1 MKIKFASA
9 AAAVAFA
16 FAAQTAYA
24 EDAPAPAPTPEI
36 TITGSADIASQYRF
50 RGISQSDN
58 KPVAQ
63 AAITVTDKS
72 GFYISF
78 WGSSASSATNAPVN
92 IGGTEIDI
100 FGGYGK
106 TINGFA
112 LDGGVYGYI
121 YPGSASVNG
130 GVSDSYVEIYGDV
143 SRSYGPVTA
152 KVGVN
157 WAPKQAVFNDFNTT
171 SKYSVYEYAELSL
184 AVPSTPITLHS
195 HLGHTGGGFNY
206 AAAIFPGAAG
216 KEYLD
221 YTVGATYKYKSLT
234 LDASVVGTNVGKS
247 INSYAGDYA
256 HRLAKAAGVVT
267 LTASF

>member
-1 MKIKFASA
+1 M
-9 AAAVAFA
+9 
-16 FAAQTAYA
+16 
-24 EDAPAPAPTPEI
+24 
-36 TITGSADIASQYRF
+36 
-50 RGISQSDN
+50 
-58 KPVAQ
+58 
-63 AAITVTDKS
+63 
-72 GFYISF
+72 
-78 WGSSASSATNAPVN
+78 
-92 IGGTEIDI
+92 
-100 FGGYGK
+100 
-106 TINGFA
+106 
-112 LDGGVYGYI
+112 
-121 YPGSASVNG
+121 
-130 GVSDSYVEIYGDV
+130 
-143 SRSYGPVTA
+143 
-152 KVGVN
+152 N

-216 KEYLD
+216 TEYLD